1 MFAPDI
7 TADNVVTSDGEGY
20 RSVVD
25 SEAVYRVVEA
35 GVRHNLVL
43 AQMEDVDT
51 ASLSADVETVLLA
64 LAQTSDFSRNIP
76 GEDEPGL

>member
-7 TADNVVTSDGEGY
+7 PADNVVTSDGEGY

-64 LAQTSDFSRNIP
+64 LAQT
-76 GEDEPGL
+76 